1 MSTQCIVF
9 FQFLTL
15 IFWHIFRFFSR
26 LFSTEKRS
34 WFGRLPWARLSKL
47 LSKPYQKGTR
57 PKNQT
62 SLDRYKFYHITE
74 ISFNRFGL
82 STFQCYRGKCV
93 VIKNLDK
100 ISEKSNIEE
109 APTWKSLFTASFEK
123 LAKFRH
129 MRLWKN
135 SLSGQLIRIQKKFSD
150 KKSTLFRTNLNLK
163 ISG

>member
-1 MSTQCIVF
+1 MSTQCIVLFYFLPWF
-9 FQFLTL
+9 FD
-15 IFWHIFRFFSR
+15 IFFDFS
-26 LFSTEKRS
+26 LVCFQLKKRS

-74 ISFNRFGL
+74 ISFNRFGF
-82 STFQCYRGKCV
+82 STFECYHGKCV
-93 VIKNLDK
+93 GGIKNLDK
-100 ISEKSNIEE
+100 ISEKSNTEE

-135 SLSGQLIRIQKKFSD
+135 SLSGQLIRIQKKNSAT
-150 KKSTLFRTNLNLK
+150 KNRLYSELTW
-163 ISG
+163 I

>member
-1 MSTQCIVF
+1 MGQEWAPSVSYF

-74 ISFNRFGL
+74 ISFNRFGF
-82 STFQCYRGKCV
+82 STFECYHGKCV
-93 VIKNLDK
+93 GGIKNLDK
-100 ISEKSNIEE
+100 ISEKKSKWRSSNMKISFHCGF
-109 APTWKSLFTASFEK
+109 WKIGQISTHAVMKK
-123 LAKFRH
+123 LIA
-129 MRLWKN
+129 WAVD
-135 SLSGQLIRIQKKFSD
+135 SYSEKKFSD
-150 KKSTLFRTNLNLK
+150 KKNYSELTW
-163 ISG
+163 I